1 MGFDAIWITPVIE
14 NTPQGYHG
22 YWAKDFDKTNPYHGT
37 EEELK
42 ELVNECHKRD
52 MLVMVDVVANHIGYV
67 NQSQG
72 FKDNNYSGINPFNK
86 NEHYHP
92 YCELGNKKD
101 KWHMENCFLMELPD
115 LNTEHPFV
123 RSYLMKWIK
132 NLI

>member
-1 MGFDAIWITPVIE
+1 MAATSEEWRNRSIYFMLTDRFAKSTPSEEKCDVLYEYCNGTWKGITNNLDYIQNMGFDAIWITPVVE

-67 NQSQG
+67 NQS
-72 FKDNNYSGINPFNK
+72 
-86 NEHYHP
+86 
-92 YCELGNKKD
+92 
-101 KWHMENCFLMELPD
+101 
-115 LNTEHPFV
+115 
-123 RSYLMKWIK
+123 
-132 NLI
+132 